1 MKWDTKLSRLAI
13 RYGELANVKSR
24 NVRRIVVDGGIRSE
38 ESEKCTIA
46 GPEQLLEN
54 ILPVT
59 AARFWN
65 GEEEKECKAFQ
76 SSTQNVTRLEYPFRG
91 PAIQSSFCY
100 FQIGYCR
107 WSRWQYKGREWQ
119 CQRGFNQAYLG

>member
-1 MKWDTKLSRLAI
+1 MLDES
-13 RYGELANVKSR
+13 SSM
-24 NVRRIVVDGGIRSE
+24 VDLRSE

-65 GEEEKECKAFQ
+65 GEEEKE
-76 SSTQNVTRLEYPFRG
+76 
-91 PAIQSSFCY
+91 
-100 FQIGYCR
+100 
-107 WSRWQYKGREWQ
+107 
-119 CQRGFNQAYLG
+119 

>member
-1 MKWDTKLSRLAI
+1 M
-13 RYGELANVKSR
+13 
-24 NVRRIVVDGGIRSE
+24 VDLQSE

-59 AARFWN
+59 AARFGN
-65 GEEEKECKAFQ
+65 GEEEKEWKAFQ
-76 SSTQNVTRLEYPFRG
+76 SSTQNVTRLEYPLRR
-91 PAIQSSFCY
+91 PEIQSSFGY

-107 WSRWQYKGREWQ
+107 WSRRQY
-119 CQRGFNQAYLG
+119 

>member
-1 MKWDTKLSRLAI
+1 MKWDTKLSRPAI

-59 AARFWN
+59 AARFWKL
-65 GEEEKECKAFQ
+65 EWRRRKRVQ
-76 SSTQNVTRLEYPFRG
+76 SFPKFDPKRHAIGVPFPRSSDSIEFLLFSNRLLQVEQM
-91 PAIQSSFCY
+91 AV
-100 FQIGYCR
+100 
-107 WSRWQYKGREWQ
+107 
-119 CQRGFNQAYLG
+119 